1 METLRLTTEDQ
12 AQALVDCAYDTYGL
26 TFHRPWL
33 YDAKAI
39 LDLNQRGDVLSFVAM
54 EDQRVVGHIAMI
66 RPCFDV
72 TQDGVGITD
81 GATREVGLSMVR
93 PTHQGR
99 GVQAS
104 ISVAVMQHVL
114 QSDIAGTY
122 MKCVTHHT
130 GSQKGARRS
139 GAVPTGLLLGSVPRW
154 IRYDGEEQDQDQPIS
169 CMQYQLAFRPRDAEL
184 HVPEG
189 FEWAWDVIDASGTP
203 RSVARPALIQGE
215 TRMVVK
221 WQGDRQLAQLYV
233 TEAGP
238 DLAERIE
245 EKLSWLLEG
254 HIQHVLVYLPG
265 DQPAVGA
272 AGRDLEAL
280 GLFPAGWIPDFYR
293 GRRDALMYQAS
304 AFKGLD
310 ASRIHVAGDDAQALV
325 GHVYGAWMRTRASRM
340 QDLHAGTSDR
350 VVSLDSVRQARERAS

>member
-12 AQALVDCAYDTYGL
+12 AKALVACAYDTYGL

-54 EDQRVVGHIAMI
+54 EERRVVGHIAMI

-72 TQDGVGITD
+72 LQDGVGITD

-104 ISVAVMQHVL
+104 ISVAMMQHVL

-130 GSQKGARRS
+130 ASQKGARRS

-169 CMQYQLAFRPRDAEL
+169 CLQYQLAFRPQEAEL

-189 FEWAWDVIDASGTP
+189 FEWAWDVIGASGTR
-203 RSVARPALIQGE
+203 RSVARPALIKGE

-238 DLAERIE
+238 DLAERIQ
-245 EKLSWLLEG
+245 EKLNWLLKG

-272 AGRDLEAL
+272 AGRELEAM

-310 ASRIHVAGDDAQALV
+310 ASRIDVMGDDAKSLV
-325 GHVYGAWMRTRASRM
+325 GHVYGAWKRTRACRD
-340 QDLHAGTSDR
+340 QDLQADTNQR
-350 VVSLDSVRQARERAS
+350 VVSLDSVRHARERAS